1 MVFFFSVALEPPC
14 RRLPDH
20 VSVSRIAY
28 FKRKFV
34 DDDDE
39 PRFSFRTY
47 CQTVSIDTLNVS
59 HSRSASRQHAIQS

>member
-1 MVFFFSVALEPPC
+1 MLNFLSAEPPC
-14 RRLPDH
+14 RRVPDH

-39 PRFSFRTY
+39 PPFSFRTY
-47 CQTVSIDTLNVS
+47 CQTVSVDTLTF
-59 HSRSASRQHAIQS
+59 ITCF